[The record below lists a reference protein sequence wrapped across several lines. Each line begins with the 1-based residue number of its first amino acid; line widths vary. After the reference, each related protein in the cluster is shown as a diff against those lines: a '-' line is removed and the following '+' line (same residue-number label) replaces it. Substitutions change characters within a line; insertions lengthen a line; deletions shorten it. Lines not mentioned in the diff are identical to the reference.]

1 MRTLKAIILDMDGT
15 IADTE
20 DIHRQAFNTAFDELK
35 VSFHW
40 RQKEYKQLLAIS
52 GGRERLRQYLLMH
65 MTSSGRTE
73 SLLDLAD
80 RLHDRKSEIY
90 RQMLIDG
97 HVGLRPG
104 IRRLIHEAKAEGIT
118 LAIATSSSA
127 KNVETLLKVAL
138 DEDALSLFST
148 IVTCDTVIEKKPAAA
163 VYLFVLNKL
172 ELDPRHCI
180 ALEDTRNG
188 NLAAMGAG
196 LKTVITTHLF
206 TTDNDFTGA
215 ALVVDQ
221 LGEPDR
227 PAGVISGSL
236 FGQSYVDVNLL
247 EQLLMPSDGLL
258 MSG

>member
-1 MRTLKAIILDMDGT
+1 
-15 IADTE
+15 
-20 DIHRQAFNTAFDELK
+20 
-35 VSFHW
+35 
-40 RQKEYKQLLAIS
+40 
-52 GGRERLRQYLLMH
+52 MH

-104 IRRLIHEAKAEGIT
+104 IRRLIHTAKAAGIT
-118 LAIATSSSA
+118 LAIATNSSA
-127 KNVETLLKVAL
+127 KNAETLLKVAL
-138 DEDALSLFST
+138 GEDALDLFST

-172 ELDPRHCI
+172 ELEPHRCI

-188 NLAAMGAG
+188 NLAALGAG

-215 ALVVDQ
+215 SLVVDQ
-221 LGEPDR
+221 LGEPDK
-227 PAGVISGSL
+227 PAGIISGNMY
-236 FGQSYVDVNLL
+236 GRQYVDLDLL
-247 EQLLMPSDGLL
+247 DQLLAPSDELL
-258 MSG
+258 ISG